1 MRLAIFGGTF
11 DPIHDAHLAVAH
23 AAAKVCALD
32 RVLFVPAS
40 YPPHKHGATAAG
52 YEDRFRM
59 VEIACRSDRTFEAS
73 RIEEGG
79 GSSYSIRTIERLRAQ
94 LPGDDLFF
102 LIGADAFAEIR
113 TWRRWK
119 DVVRLVEFIVVSR
132 PGHDYDMPEGARIH
146 RLEDVRIPVSSS
158 EIRRRLAEGDA
169 PVELPPEV
177 LDYIR
182 CRGLYRHSDVRNHVN
197 LH

>member
-11 DPIHDAHLAVAH
+11 DPIHNAHLAAAR
-23 AAAKVCALD
+23 AAAKACALD

-40 YPPHKHGATAAG
+40 YPPHKRGATAAG

-59 VEIACRSDRTFEAS
+59 VEIACQSDGAFEAS

-79 GSSYSIRTIERLRAQ
+79 GSSYSIRTVERLRAQ
-94 LPGDDLFF
+94 LPDDDLFF

-119 DVVRLVEFIVVSR
+119 DVIRLVEFIVVSR
-132 PGHDYDMPEGARIH
+132 PGHDYDTPEGARIH

-158 EIRRRLAEGDA
+158 EIRRRLAQGGE
-169 PVELPPEV
+169 PPELPPEV

-182 CRGLYRHSDVRNHVN
+182 RRGLYRHSDVGNHVN